1 MNNDLPSGIYS
12 TKPRIMRDYERLKEK
27 NLKVLKLF
35 QSNENLKL
43 KNKLDEDDQDQD
55 QDNSKVPASYLK
67 NKQD

>member
-1 MNNDLPSGIYS
+1 
-12 TKPRIMRDYERLKEK
+12 MRDYERLKEK

-43 KNKLDEDDQDQD
+43 KKKLDEDDQDQD
-55 QDNSKVPASYLK
+55 QDKSKVPASYLK